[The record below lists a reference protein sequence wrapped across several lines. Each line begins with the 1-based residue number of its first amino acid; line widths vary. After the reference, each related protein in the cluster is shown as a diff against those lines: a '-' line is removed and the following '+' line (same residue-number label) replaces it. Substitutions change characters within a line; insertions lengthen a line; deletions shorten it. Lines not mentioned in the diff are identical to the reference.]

1 MQTTALLR
9 TLTELTGVSGDER
22 AAGDAVRA
30 LLAPYGEVYTDALG
44 SVVCTVNPGGARHIL
59 LDAHLD
65 QVGLVVL
72 EVTDEGFL
80 RAAPC
85 GGVDRRVLCHSD
97 LTVHGREPLFAV
109 VTGTPPHLA
118 GDDADKVPETVLLDA
133 GLSKE
138 RAAALVSPG
147 DRVTLRPNF
156 RALLGTCVSAPALD
170 DRAGLCVLLLTLEA
184 LKSTDFSDRLTVV
197 LSSLEETTEGGARTA
212 AYRANA
218 DLCVAVDVTFAK
230 TPDEKAEET
239 GRLGDGPM
247 IGYAPSLTRAVSL
260 AFQKTA
266 ERCGLPYQ
274 TEVMGASSGT
284 NADVMGVAG
293 AGTRTGLLSVPLRY
307 MHTGVEVVDTRD
319 VENTARLLA
328 EFLQR
333 EVQTVC

>member
-22 AAGDAVRA
+22 AAEQAVRA

-44 SVVCTVNPGGARHIL
+44 SVVCTVNPGGKRHIL

-72 EVTDEGFL
+72 EVTEAGFL

-85 GGVDRRVLCHSD
+85 GGIDRRTLCHCD
-97 LTVHGREPLFAV
+97 MTVHGRETLFAV
-109 VTGTPPHLA
+109 VTGTPPHLSD
-118 GDDADKVPETVLLDA
+118 DDAGKVPETVLLDV

-147 DRVTLRPNF
+147 DRVTLRPQF
-156 RALLGTCVSAPALD
+156 RTLLGTRVSAPALD

-184 LKSTDFSDRLTVV
+184 LQNTGFSDTLTVV
-197 LSSLEETTEGGARTA
+197 FSSLEETTEGGARTA

-218 DLCVAVDVTFAK
+218 DLCLAVDVTFAK

-239 GRLGDGPM
+239 GPLGGGPM
-247 IGYAPSLTRAVSL
+247 IGFAPSLTRAVSL
-260 AFQKTA
+260 ALQKTA
-266 ERCGLPYQ
+266 ERCGVPARP
-274 TEVMGASSGT
+274 EVMGGSSGT

-293 AGTRTGLLSVPLRY
+293 AGAKTGLLSVPLRY

-328 EFLQR
+328 EFLLR